1 MFCPRFSFYRL
12 CFIVPRKDP
21 RGQSIAAIHRELF
34 LFSYIFWSA
43 CFMMT
48 DSEIS
53 MFSRTIPP
61 TAAVDSVVRRHDLRR
76 SPQYICGTAR
86 DTAHIYS
93 AGQSK
98 SSSSRGRPRCCFH
111 RSVSGLMHS
120 ADILDRRPAFPRC
133 KRRPFFRS
141 AQGPRRSPPRFFP
154 ISDHARGQRSV
165 PSG

>member
-48 DSEIS
+48 DSEFS

-61 TAAVDSVVRRHDLRR
+61 TVPLILLYAVMMPSAPLSSIHLRNGSRYSSYLFRGSIEEFFQPRPTSVL
-76 SPQYICGTAR
+76 
-86 DTAHIYS
+86 
-93 AGQSK
+93 
-98 SSSSRGRPRCCFH
+98 
-111 RSVSGLMHS
+111 
-120 ADILDRRPAFPRC
+120 FP
-133 KRRPFFRS
+133 
-141 AQGPRRSPPRFFP
+141 
-154 ISDHARGQRSV
+154 
-165 PSG
+165 

>member
-1 MFCPRFSFYRL
+1 MPLILLYAVMMPSAPL
-12 CFIVPRKDP
+12 S
-21 RGQSIAAIHRELF
+21 SIHLRNGSRYS
-34 LFSYIFWSA
+34 SY
-43 CFMMT
+43 
-48 DSEIS
+48 
-53 MFSRTIPP
+53 
-61 TAAVDSVVRRHDLRR
+61 
-76 SPQYICGTAR
+76 
-86 DTAHIYS
+86 YS

-120 ADILDRRPAFPRC
+120 TDILDRRPAFPRC

-165 PSG
+165 PSGCGKDVVTSGFPLRSQPPLSPALRCGRIRCFQSSYFLPSSFRRMLRCGRMPGILLHSAG